1 MFQDSIVI
9 KEILNENQPK
19 PVDIEGT
26 KLILSQMEN
35 CICKIYING
44 KKGTGFFSKI
54 PFPDK
59 HNLLH
64 VLITNNHILN
74 ENDIANN
81 KTIKLIMYNK
91 EKNENIEKEI
101 KIDESRK
108 RYTYLNDKEGIDI
121 TIIEIKP
128 NTDNINNYLEI
139 DDKILELQCEKKSIY
154 VLHYPKEKKLVS
166 YGLIKEIMEGKKVI
180 HFCNTEEGSSG
191 SPIISLDNFKVI
203 GVHYGGS
210 SNINIK
216 FNYGTYIKY
225 IIKEFNNKYKYK
237 NEINLTYFTKEEGE
251 FNIFG
256 NKFVENNRNNID
268 LIINGIKNNLIEKLY
283 LKKGENDV
291 KFIIKNKITNL
302 EYMFEWCSCLK
313 NIDGLK
319 YLDTKDIT
327 NFKYMFCGCT
337 SLSDINILKNWNV
350 SNANNF
356 EGMFNGCSLLS
367 DITELK
373 NWNVSNVNNF
383 GNMFRGCL
391 SLPDINGIKGWNVS
405 KANNFEHMFRGC
417 SSLLDINGLIN
428 WDVSNAVNFNYMFSG
443 CSLLSDI
450 TGLKNW
456 NVSNA
461 NNFEYMFY
469 RCSSL
474 SDINA
479 LINWNVGNAK
489 YFNCMFYK
497 CSSLSDINGLKKW
510 NVSNSNN
517 FERMFCG
524 CSSLSDII
532 GLKNWEVSNANNF
545 ERMFDGCSPLLNL
558 KPLQNWKISNNHYKT
573 LK

>member
-1 MFQDSIVI
+1 MSMHSNII
-9 KEILNENQPK
+9 KEAMNESQLI
-19 PVDIEGT
+19 PVDTEGT
-26 KLILSQMEN
+26 KKILSQMEN
-35 CICKIYING
+35 CICKIHQNG
-44 KKGTGFFSKI
+44 KEGTGFFCKI
-54 PFPDK
+54 PFPDES
-59 HNLLH
+59 NLLN
-64 VLITNNHILN
+64 VLITNYHILN
-74 ENDIANN
+74 QNDIENN
-81 KTIKLIMYNK
+81 KIITLIMYNK
-91 EKNENIEKEI
+91 EENRNEEKKI
-101 KIDESRK
+101 TIDESRK
-108 RYTYLNDKEGIDI
+108 RYTYCNEKEGIDI

-128 NTDNINNYLEI
+128 NQDNINDFLEI
-139 DDKILELQCEKKSIY
+139 DDELLELENNCKSIY
-154 VLHYPKEKKLVS
+154 LLHFPKDKRLVS
-166 YGLIKEIMEGKKVI
+166 YGIINDIIEDKRIN
-180 HFCNTEEGSSG
+180 HNCNIEEGSLG
-191 SPIISLDNFKVI
+191 SPILSLKNFKII
-203 GVHYGGS
+203 GVHFGAENKNNSKLNFGTLIKCI
-210 SNINIK
+210 IN
-216 FNYGTYIKY
+216 
-225 IIKEFNNKYKYK
+225 EFNNKYK
-237 NEINLTYFTKEEGE
+237 NEINLIYFAKEEYI

-256 NKFVENNRNNID
+256 ERFVENNKNNIE
-268 LIINGIKNNLIEKLY
+268 LIINGIKNNLIENYKLQ
-283 LKKGENDV
+283 KGENNI
-291 KFIIKNKITNL
+291 KLLIKNKITNL

-497 CSSLSDINGLKKW
+497 CSSLSDINGLRKW